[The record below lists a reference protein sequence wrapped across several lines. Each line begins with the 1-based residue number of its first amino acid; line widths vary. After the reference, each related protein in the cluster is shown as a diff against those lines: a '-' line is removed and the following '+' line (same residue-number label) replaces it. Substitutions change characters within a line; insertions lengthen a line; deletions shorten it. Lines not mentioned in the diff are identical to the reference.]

1 MISRGS
7 VGKGSMLFYVG
18 LQNAGYFDAPPPAIY
33 ARAGVPVSDN
43 TYRVGLNYRFAWPIA
58 GK

>member
-18 LQNAGYFDAPPPAIY
+18 LQNAGYFDVPPSAIY
-33 ARAGVPVSDN
+33 ARTGVPVRDN
-43 TYRVGLNYRFAWPIA
+43 IYRVGLNCRWPIA

>member
-1 MISRGS
+1 
-7 VGKGSMLFYVG
+7 

-33 ARAGVPVSDN
+33 AGTGVPISDN
-43 TYRVGLNYRFAWPIA
+43 FYRVGLNCRFAWPIA

>member
-1 MISRGS
+1 
-7 VGKGSMLFYVG
+7 MLFYVG

-33 ARAGVPVSDN
+33 AGAGVPVSDN